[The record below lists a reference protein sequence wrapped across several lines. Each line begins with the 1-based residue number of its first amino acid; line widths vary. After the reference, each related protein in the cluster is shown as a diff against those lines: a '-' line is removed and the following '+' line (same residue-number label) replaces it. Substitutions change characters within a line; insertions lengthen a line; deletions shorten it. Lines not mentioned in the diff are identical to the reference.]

1 MKFSTKFF
9 VFTLVIITIF
19 FLNLIS
25 ITYLNAQVKT
35 EVGAPSNSGITTE
48 VGGPTKSNIFTLQNP
63 LNKSINSVGDLIQ
76 AVIEVITYLFI
87 IFAVLMFIYVGF
99 QYVTNAAQGNAKK
112 IEELHK
118 QLLWL
123 VVGVA
128 VVIGA
133 RVIIQVV
140 INTISATNTVSPSVI
155 ESANKAVP
163 R

>member
-1 MKFSTKFF
+1 MKYKITKIFIVLLLF
-9 VFTLVIITIF
+9 CSFNLVVF
-19 FLNLIS
+19 
-25 ITYLNAQVKT
+25 AQD
-35 EVGAPSNSGITTE
+35 S
-48 VGGPTKSNIFTLQNP
+48 VGGAGAKSDVGGAKQTQSNIFTLQNP
-63 LNKSINSVGDLIQ
+63 LNKNINSVGGLIQ
-76 AVIEVITYLFI
+76 AFLEIITYLFI

-99 QYVTNAAQGNAKK
+99 QYVRYAAQGNAKK

-140 INTISATNTVSPSVI
+140 INTISATNTVSPSII
-155 ESANKAVP
+155 ESANRAAQGK
-163 R
+163 

>member
-1 MKFSTKFF
+1 MKKILNLLFCTILFVFIASIFF
-9 VFTLVIITIF
+9 VNV
-19 FLNLIS
+19 S
-25 ITYLNAQVKT
+25 YAQVDIVADTPSKT
-35 EVGAPSNSGITTE
+35 GID
-48 VGGPTKSNIFTLQNP
+48 VVSDVSKKSNIFTLQNP
-63 LNKSINSVGDLIQ
+63 LNKNISSVGDLIQ
-76 AVIEVITYLFI
+76 AVIEVVTYLFI

-140 INTISATNTVSPSVI
+140 INTISATNTVSPSII
-155 ESANKAVP
+155 ESANKAIP
-163 R
+163 K

>member
-1 MKFSTKFF
+1 MKLSKYFF
-9 VFTLVIITIF
+9 ILMISAIILIVLPAFDFTNAATMDQATPD
-19 FLNLIS
+19 NNTGIS
-25 ITYLNAQVKT
+25 GSQSV
-35 EVGAPSNSGITTE
+35 
-48 VGGPTKSNIFTLQNP
+48 PTKSNIFILQNP
-63 LNKSINSVGDLIQ
+63 LNKNINSVGDLIQ
-76 AVIEVITYLFI
+76 AFIEIITYLFI

-140 INTISATNTVSPSVI
+140 INTISATGTVNPSVI
-155 ESANKAVP
+155 ESANKAAQG

>member
-1 MKFSTKFF
+1 MKKSTNFIYCLIF
-9 VFTLVIITIF
+9 VFILANVICTMP
-19 FLNLIS
+19 LH
-25 ITYLNAQVKT
+25 AQVTT
-35 EVGAPSNSGITTE
+35 EVGAPSKTGISTE
-48 VGGPTKSNIFTLQNP
+48 VGGSPKSNIFPLQNP
-63 LNKSINSVGDLIQ
+63 LNKNINSVGDLIQ
-76 AVIEVITYLFI
+76 AFIEIITYLFI

-140 INTISATNTVSPSVI
+140 INTISATGTVNPSVI
-155 ESANKAVP
+155 ESANKAAQG

>member
-1 MKFSTKFF
+1 MKKPIKYISASLLLIMIFIFQKDF
-9 VFTLVIITIF
+9 VK
-19 FLNLIS
+19 
-25 ITYLNAQVKT
+25 AQSADS
-35 EVGAPSNSGITTE
+35 APVEGNKSAVSAPVNSQTQ
-48 VGGPTKSNIFTLQNP
+48 SNIFPLQNP
-63 LNKSINSVGDLIQ
+63 LNKNISSVGDLIQ

>member
-1 MKFSTKFF
+1 
-9 VFTLVIITIF
+9 
-19 FLNLIS
+19 
-25 ITYLNAQVKT
+25 
-35 EVGAPSNSGITTE
+35 
-48 VGGPTKSNIFTLQNP
+48 
-63 LNKSINSVGDLIQ
+63 
-76 AVIEVITYLFI
+76 
-87 IFAVLMFIYVGF
+87 MFIYVGF

>member
-1 MKFSTKFF
+1 MKKNKIVTTLIVLSLMFCLSTLT
-9 VFTLVIITIF
+9 VF
-19 FLNLIS
+19 
-25 ITYLNAQVKT
+25 AQDS
-35 EVGAPSNSGITTE
+35 VGGGGAKSE
-48 VGGPTKSNIFTLQNP
+48 VGGEKQTPSNIFTLQNP
-63 LNKSINSVGDLIQ
+63 LNKNINSVGDLIQ
-76 AVIEVITYLFI
+76 AFIEIITYLFI

-123 VVGVA
+123 VIGVA

-140 INTISATNTVSPSVI
+140 INTISATGTVNPSVI
-155 ESANKAVP
+155 ESANRATQG

>member
-1 MKFSTKFF
+1 MKKNKILTTLFITFLLICCSTLA
-9 VFTLVIITIF
+9 VF
-19 FLNLIS
+19 
-25 ITYLNAQVKT
+25 AQD
-35 EVGAPSNSGITTE
+35 S
-48 VGGPTKSNIFTLQNP
+48 VGGDGAKSDMGGAKQAPSNIFTLQNP
-63 LNKSINSVGDLIQ
+63 LNKNINSVGGLIQ
-76 AVIEVITYLFI
+76 AVLEIITYLFI

-112 IEELHK
+112 IEELHH
-118 QLLWL
+118 QLKWL

-140 INTISATNTVSPSVI
+140 INTIAATNTVSPSVI
-155 ESANKAVP
+155 ESANRAAQG

>member
-1 MKFSTKFF
+1 MKKLTKYISASLLLIMIFIFQKDF
-9 VFTLVIITIF
+9 V
-19 FLNLIS
+19 
-25 ITYLNAQVKT
+25 NAQSAVS
-35 EVGAPSNSGITTE
+35 APVEGNKSAVSAPVE
-48 VGGPTKSNIFTLQNP
+48 TKSNIFTLQNP
-63 LNKSINSVGDLIQ
+63 LNKNINSVGDLIQ
-76 AVIEVITYLFI
+76 AFIEIITYLFI

-118 QLLWL
+118 QLFWL
-123 VVGVA
+123 VIGVA

-140 INTISATNTVSPSVI
+140 INTISATGTVNPSVI
-155 ESANKAVP
+155 ESANRATQG

>member
-1 MKFSTKFF
+1 MKKPIKYISASLLLIMIFIFQKDF
-9 VFTLVIITIF
+9 VK
-19 FLNLIS
+19 
-25 ITYLNAQVKT
+25 AQSAVSAPVEGNKSGVSAPVDSKT
-35 EVGAPSNSGITTE
+35 Q
-48 VGGPTKSNIFTLQNP
+48 SNIFTLQNP
-63 LNKSINSVGDLIQ
+63 LNKNISSVGDLIQ

>member
-1 MKFSTKFF
+1 MNKSIIFLSFSLLLF
-9 VFTLVIITIF
+9 VMLIRPVDLV
-19 FLNLIS
+19 L
-25 ITYLNAQVKT
+25 AQSAVS
-35 EVGAPSNSGITTE
+35 APVEGNKSAVSAPIQ
-48 VGGPTKSNIFTLQNP
+48 TKSNIFTLQNP
-63 LNKSINSVGDLIQ
+63 LNKNINSVGDLIQ
-76 AVIEVITYLFI
+76 AFIEIITYLFI

-140 INTISATNTVSPSVI
+140 INTISATGAVNPSVI
-155 ESANKAVP
+155 ESANKAAQG

>member
-1 MKFSTKFF
+1 
-9 VFTLVIITIF
+9 
-19 FLNLIS
+19 
-25 ITYLNAQVKT
+25 
-35 EVGAPSNSGITTE
+35 
-48 VGGPTKSNIFTLQNP
+48 
-63 LNKSINSVGDLIQ
+63 
-76 AVIEVITYLFI
+76 
-87 IFAVLMFIYVGF
+87 MFIYVGF

-140 INTISATNTVSPSVI
+140 INTISATNTVSPSII
-155 ESANKAVP
+155 ESANKAIP
-163 R
+163 K

>member
-1 MKFSTKFF
+1 MKKIKQIIPIGLIAI
-9 VFTLVIITIF
+9 VLVV
-19 FLNLIS
+19 LMNKVVM
-25 ITYLNAQVKT
+25 AQGTFGTKT
-35 EVGAPSNSGITTE
+35 EGNE
-48 VGGPTKSNIFTLQNP
+48 VTVSSATSEKPKSNIFTLQNP
-63 LNKSINSVGDLIQ
+63 LNKNINSVGDLIQ

-155 ESANKAVP
+155 DSANKAVP

>member
-1 MKFSTKFF
+1 MKFKIAKIFIILLLFCSFNLV
-9 VFTLVIITIF
+9 VF
-19 FLNLIS
+19 
-25 ITYLNAQVKT
+25 AQDS
-35 EVGAPSNSGITTE
+35 VGGAGAKSD
-48 VGGPTKSNIFTLQNP
+48 VGGPKQTQSNIFTLQNP
-63 LNKSINSVGDLIQ
+63 LNKNINSVGGLIQ
-76 AVIEVITYLFI
+76 AFLEIITYLFI

-140 INTISATNTVSPSVI
+140 INTISATGTVSPSVI
-155 ESANKAVP
+155 ESANRAAQGK
-163 R
+163 